1 MLKTDSKKI
10 FEMKKVLILTG
21 AIILAVVISCEKSSL
36 DKVNPNGVT
45 FDTYYSNDQ
54 ELIAG
59 VNSAYATVQGF
70 GLGARE
76 WFFTHDLRADE
87 MATGGGQLEAPR
99 NQLLIGVNDASNPV
113 ANSVYTGWY
122 RTIHRANVVIES
134 GLKTNAA
141 FSEAIKNRVTG
152 EAKFLRAWG
161 YFELATLWGG
171 VPLYTEFA
179 KSVED
184 AQPKSTQETVY
195 KQVIADLKAAEGLLP
210 ESYDAKNL
218 GRATKAAAQT
228 LLARTYLQMG
238 DYASA
243 KTELEKV
250 VNSGRFKL
258 VDNYL
263 DLTNEEG
270 EFNSESIFEIVF
282 APSNGAFNWSGPD
295 GDGNSV
301 QEETIR
307 TQEYSPIGWRNLIP
321 SNKMIDNYER
331 TVKGDAKNDPR
342 FDMSFWKAGDKFN
355 NGNDVI
361 SDAAVQGN
369 SSQMDGKTFK
379 ISWRKYSLL
388 YKSNAGFATSGINM
402 RVMRYADVLL
412 MLAECENELGN
423 SAKAISLMN
432 QVRARA
438 SVAMPAYPTANYPCD
453 SKAKVFE
460 ALQHERYVE
469 LAAEQVRN
477 LDILR
482 WRKNKKLTSEPI
494 SYFKASKHELLPL
507 PQTEIDNNPKID
519 PKDQN
524 PGY

>member
-1 MLKTDSKKI
+1 MKKI
-10 FEMKKVLILTG
+10 LFLTG
-21 AIILAVVISCEKSSL
+21 ALGLATILSCDNSDLNKI
-36 DKVNPNGVT
+36 NPNGVT
-45 FDTYYSNDQ
+45 FDTYFTNDA
-54 ELIAG
+54 ELVAG
-59 VNSAYATVQGF
+59 VNSAYALLQGF

-76 WFFTHDLRADE
+76 WFFLHDLRGDE
-87 MATGGGQLEAPR
+87 MATGGGQLETPR
-99 NQLLIGVNDASNPV
+99 NQLLIGVNDPG
-113 ANSVYTGWY
+113 NSVSRDVFTGWF
-122 RTIHRANVVIES
+122 RVIHRANVVIES
-134 GLKTNAA
+134 SNKTTAS
-141 FSEAIKNRVTG
+141 FSANIKNRVAG
-152 EAKFLRAWG
+152 EAKFLRAMA
-161 YFELATLWGG
+161 YFELGTLWGG
-171 VPLYTEFA
+171 VPLYTEYV
-179 KSVED
+179 KSVEGS
-184 AQPKSTQETVY
+184 KGRVTQQEVY
-195 KQVIADLKAAEGLLP
+195 KQVIDDLKAAESALP
-210 ESYDAKNL
+210 DTYPASEA
-218 GRATKAAAQT
+218 GRATKAAAQV
-228 LLARTYLQMG
+228 LLARTYLQQG

-250 VNSGRFKL
+250 VNSGRYKI

-270 EFNSESIFEIVF
+270 EFNAESIFEFVF
-282 APSNGAFNWSGPD
+282 SPSNGAFNWSGPD
-295 GDGNSV
+295 GDGNSA

-321 SNKMIDNYER
+321 SNKILANYEK
-331 TVKGDAKNDPR
+331 TSKGDAKNDPR

-355 NGNDVI
+355 NGKDVM
-361 SDAAVQGN
+361 DDNAVQGN
-369 SSQMDGKTFK
+369 SSTVDGKTMK

-423 SAKAISLMN
+423 TAKAISLMN

-477 LDILR
+477 LDLIR
-482 WRKNKKLTSEPI
+482 WRKNKKQTAEPI
-494 SYFKASKHELLPL
+494 SYFAANKHELLPL
-507 PQTEIDNNPKID
+507 PQTEIDNNPKIEQ
-519 PKDQN
+519 KDQN